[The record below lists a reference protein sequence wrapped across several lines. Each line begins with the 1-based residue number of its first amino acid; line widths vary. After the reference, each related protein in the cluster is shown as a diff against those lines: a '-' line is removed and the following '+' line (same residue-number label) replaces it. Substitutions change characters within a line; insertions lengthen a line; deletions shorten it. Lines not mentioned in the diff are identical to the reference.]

1 MDGTLLLQRVVA
13 RLRAE
18 IEAAG
23 NPRVC
28 LATVLVSD
36 DPRDA
41 ANARRKHRAAEEAA
55 MQWLH
60 RPFGASA
67 SQAEVERAIDELAG
81 DTSVHGIFVQLPL
94 PARLDA
100 NAIVD
105 RIPLGKD
112 VDGLSMRSLGRL
124 VRGQPIHPPATP
136 DGILQLLDLYGIEV
150 RGSSVAIAGTSVE
163 IARALAL
170 LFVARGAAQT
180 TLVNPSEPLFAA
192 AIGDADIV
200 VAAAGNPGFLS
211 GEVVKR
217 GATIIDAGY
226 NRTPSGIVGDVDVAS
241 VERVARAVLPMPGG
255 IGPATIACLLQ
266 HTWNAARC

>member
-18 IEAAG
+18 IDAAG
-23 NPRVC
+23 HPRVC
-28 LATVLVSD
+28 LATVVVSD
-36 DPRDA
+36 DARDA
-41 ANARRKHRAAEEAA
+41 ANARRKHRAAEDAG

-60 RPFGASA
+60 RQFGAGT

-81 DTSVHGIFVQLPL
+81 DAGVHGIFVQLPL
-94 PARLDA
+94 PAHMDA
-100 NAIVD
+100 FAIVD

-112 VDGLSMRSLGRL
+112 IDGLSMPSLGRL
-124 VRGQPIHPPATP
+124 VRGRPIHPPATP

-150 RGSSVAIAGTSVE
+150 RGSAVAIAGKSVE
-163 IARALAL
+163 VARALAL
-170 LFVARGAAQT
+170 LCVTRGAART
-180 TLVNPSEPLFAA
+180 TLVDPNDPVLSAA
-192 AIGDADIV
+192 LRDADILV
-200 VAAAGNPGFLS
+200 SAAEKPGYLS
-211 GEVVKR
+211 GELVKP
-217 GATIIDAGY
+217 GATVIDAGY
-226 NRTPSGIVGDVDVAS
+226 NRTPSGVAGDVDVGS